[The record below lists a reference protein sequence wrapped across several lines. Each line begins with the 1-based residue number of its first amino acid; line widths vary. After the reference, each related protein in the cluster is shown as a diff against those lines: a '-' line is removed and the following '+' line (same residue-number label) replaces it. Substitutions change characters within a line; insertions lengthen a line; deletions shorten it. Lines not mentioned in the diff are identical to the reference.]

1 MLYIIMYYISRY
13 IRALFLRCEMPLNCR
28 KLIIQKGLLISKMEI
43 MSPYIGESCVY
54 VQKALIGSNA
64 FKGTR
69 NQF

>member
-1 MLYIIMYYISRY
+1 
-13 IRALFLRCEMPLNCR
+13 MPLNCR